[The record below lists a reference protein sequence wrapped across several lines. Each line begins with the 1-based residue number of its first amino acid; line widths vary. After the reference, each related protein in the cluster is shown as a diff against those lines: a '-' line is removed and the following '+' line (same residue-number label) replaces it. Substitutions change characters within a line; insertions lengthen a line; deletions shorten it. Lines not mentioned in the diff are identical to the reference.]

1 MAKSI
6 QYTKITS
13 VPSQKVT
20 TNELHGRVRIA
31 FAEFEAVSVAANTV
45 VDMFVLPNN
54 ARIVRGRFTHDNLGS
69 STAAEVGYAAHKKA
83 DGTVVALDV
92 NAYKGTAATT
102 SAGAVNVAN
111 TIALLENTVINANED
126 GQLVTVTFGSSGTY
140 GGTIQLAM
148 TYVID

>member
-31 FAEFEAVSVAANTV
+31 FAEFEAVSVAADTV

-69 STAAEVGYAAHKKA
+69 STAAEVGFAAHTKQQPQ
-83 DGTVVALDV
+83 
-92 NAYKGTAATT
+92 
-102 SAGAVNVAN
+102 
-111 TIALLENTVINANED
+111 LL
-126 GQLVTVTFGSSGTY
+126 QLVLST
-140 GGTIQLAM
+140 
-148 TYVID
+148 